1 MFLFFLICIAVVFL
15 IVVVGGAS
23 SKHQT
28 DKLQAEIQ
36 KLSDLGIHFSRQS
49 HVSNS
54 LFIALDHLTKK
65 LVIIQLINGSAFTT
79 ILNFDEIYDCE
90 VSKNGTMIYKKS
102 ATRTIGGALIG
113 GALSGGVGA
122 IVGGLSGSSKAQEK
136 IEKIELKIITKDIT
150 KNSVW
155 ITFYDSKKDLGMMQE
170 TMLREAETW
179 KDTVSLIIDMNS

>member
-1 MFLFFLICIAVVFL
+1 MFLIFLICIAVVFL

-28 DKLQAEIQ
+28 DKLQAEIK

-122 IVGGLSGSSKAQEK
+122 IVGGLSGASKAQEK
-136 IEKIELKIITKDIT
+136 IDKIELKIITKDIT